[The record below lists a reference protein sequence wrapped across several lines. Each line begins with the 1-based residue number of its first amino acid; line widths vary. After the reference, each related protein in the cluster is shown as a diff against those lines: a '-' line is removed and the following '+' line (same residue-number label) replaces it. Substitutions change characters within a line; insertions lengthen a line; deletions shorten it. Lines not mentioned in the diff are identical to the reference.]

1 VKLRKGCEFRRRAR
15 LAALFDFLKAGTPAD
30 IRQSLDRHPELLD
43 EETDP
48 LIDGLLMQARKAG
61 RIDIAEGLEERR
73 ALLARERARARDG
86 EHAGELPPR
95 VREVIAELRELTG
108 PQQLDRRID
117 LLGRVLAD
125 PAVRSHPWVGAALS
139 GLLGADLAERCDRLG
154 LSDYAE
160 AISAL
165 TVAFDAPPGVPAPG
179 SRRKAALDLGR
190 IYARQAT
197 RNRQDNVEAA
207 ITYLTEGLQPG
218 NDQPPPRVTAKA
230 QVDLADAYLKRAA
243 GPRGDNVRVAIRHL
257 EAADQFF
264 TGEAHPDERAAL
276 RGTLGVA
283 YLDHVDHDRAQNIER
298 AVDYLTEAYQHFAT
312 HGPASACAAAA
323 HNLAN
328 AYLERRAGKPADNA
342 QMAIG
347 LLESALGVLTEQ
359 GYPLDRAAAAHSLGN
374 AYLRRGHGERANN
387 VEQAIAFYIAARDAF
402 ARLQAGLQEAL
413 TRYSL
418 AAAYL
423 QRVLGYPE
431 DNAELAMPNLEA
443 AEALFGSLG
452 MIEERAAALTGLG
465 IAVSVQAGGP
475 GVAADLAIGYH
486 EAALR
491 ALGERDAWPGTRAV
505 IQNNLGTVYLERGG
519 PRRHEDHTSAI
530 ACFTDALACGS
541 RAGRSPLEQAMTR
554 HNLGDAHA
562 ERARDSQ
569 DDDLRQAINH
579 LKGALESFAD
589 TGLPVYQRATGQSL
603 GDAYAQ
609 LGDHWNEALAAY
621 EGALA
626 SADALYVT
634 SFSRSARQAE
644 LSETPALHRN
654 AAYAAAKAGQLERAA
669 VIAERGRAR
678 SLGDARAR
686 DQAELGKISKELADE
701 FLAAAKRLQELEAAE
716 WLAPAIMPV
725 PGTPAAAAHQAGSQG
740 SRESLG
746 EARRL
751 LADAISR
758 IRLNGHPAFLAE
770 PEFADIAAIV
780 CQAGPLAY
788 LAACAEGSLTLLV
801 TQPEDVSPAAGQ
813 PEARVEA
820 VPEHAEPFTAAVL
833 RALVIGSGSADRY
846 LPAQME
852 MPESTQQFQQSLVEL
867 LPVLGERLTG
877 PLASQLANRQADRVT
892 LVACG
897 LLSLLPLHAASYQ
910 RGPEIRC
917 LLSDYAVTYTPSARV
932 LGTARSALAA
942 QQKRTRT
949 LALAGVASPAGAGSL
964 EFAEAELRA
973 IAALFPPDGSRVFT
987 EAEATRPN
995 LLAAAAGAT
1004 HIHFAC
1010 HGIFNAVSPAD
1021 SGLLLS
1027 HDGQPDP
1034 LTLRDIMASRPFS
1047 DARLVVASAC
1057 RTVLTDFVD
1066 TPDEAIGLPAGF
1078 LNAGTPGMV
1087 GTLWT
1092 VRDDST
1098 ALLMCR
1104 FYELHL
1110 GRATDQPTPL
1120 NPAEALR
1127 KAQLWLAQLTT
1138 EQLDNYHAQDEEL
1151 RNRAFRSPAGRYT
1164 EGSSTATASSSERP
1178 FAHPY
1183 HWASTVFVGA

>member
-1 VKLRKGCEFRRRAR
+1 VKLGKSSAFRRRAR
-15 LAALFDFLKAGTPAD
+15 LAALFDFLEAGMPAD

-43 EETDP
+43 EETDA
-48 LIDGLLMQARKAG
+48 LISELLMQARKAD

-86 EHAGELPPR
+86 GHAGELPAR

-108 PQQLDRRID
+108 HEQLDRRID
-117 LLGRVLAD
+117 LLRQVLAD

-160 AISAL
+160 AISVL
-165 TVAFDAPPGVPAPG
+165 KVAFDAPPGVPAPRV
-179 SRRKAALDLGR
+179 RRKAAVDLGR

-197 RNRQDNVEAA
+197 RNRQDDVEAA
-207 ITYLTEGLQPG
+207 ITYLTEAIQPG

-230 QVDLADAYLKRAA
+230 QADLAEAYLSRAA
-243 GPRGDNVRVAIRHL
+243 GTRAGNVRVAIRHL

-264 TGEAHPDERAAL
+264 AGHPHTEEWAAL
-276 RGTLGVA
+276 QGSLGLA
-283 YLDHVDHDRAQNIER
+283 YLDHVDDDRAQNIEK
-298 AVDYLTEAYQHFAT
+298 AVGYLTEAHQHFASR
-312 HGPASACAAAA
+312 GPVSAGAVAAQ
-323 HNLAN
+323 NLAN
-328 AYLERRAGKPADNA
+328 AYLERRTGKPADNA
-342 QMAIG
+342 EKAIV
-347 LLESALGVLTEQ
+347 LLKSALGILTEQ
-359 GYPLDRAAAAHSLGN
+359 DYPLDRAAAAHSLGN
-374 AYLRRGHGERANN
+374 AYLRRGYRERANN
-387 VEQAIAFYIAARDAF
+387 IEQAIASYTAALDAF
-402 ARLQAGLQEAL
+402 ARLQAGHEEAS
-413 TRYSL
+413 TRSNL

-423 QRVLGYPE
+423 QRVLGDPE
-431 DNAELAMPNLEA
+431 DNAELAIPHLQS
-443 AEALFGSLG
+443 AEAHFGALG

-465 IAVSVQAGGP
+465 LAVFAQAAGKP
-475 GVAADLAIGYH
+475 GAAADLAIRYH
-486 EAALR
+486 KAALH
-491 ALGERDAWPGTRAV
+491 ALGEREAWPRPWAV

-519 PRRHEDHTSAI
+519 PRRHEDLTSAI
-530 ACFTDALACGS
+530 ACFTDALVYGA
-541 RAGRSPLEQAMTR
+541 AQSPLEQAMTR
-554 HNLGDAHA
+554 HNLGDAYA
-562 ERARDSQ
+562 ERARDSR

-579 LKGALESFAD
+579 LKGALESFTD

-603 GDAYAQ
+603 GDAYAR

-621 EGALA
+621 EGALVA
-626 SADALYVT
+626 ADALYIT

-654 AAYAAAKAGQLERAA
+654 AAYAAAKAGQRERAA

-686 DQAELGKISKELADE
+686 DQAELGKISENLANE
-701 FLAAAKRLQELEAAE
+701 FLTAAERLQELEAAE

-725 PGTPAAAAHQAGSQG
+725 PGTLAAAAHQTGSQG
-740 SRESLG
+740 FRESLG

-758 IRLNGHPAFLAE
+758 IRLDGHPAFLAE

-780 CQAGPLAY
+780 SQAGPLAY

-801 TQPEDVSPAAGQ
+801 TQPEESSAAGQ
-813 PEARVEA
+813 PEARVDA
-820 VPEHAEPFTAAVL
+820 VPEHAEPLTAAAL
-833 RALVIGSGSADRY
+833 RALVIGSGSTDRY
-846 LPAQME
+846 LPAQMK
-852 MPESTQQFQQSLVEL
+852 MPESAQQFQQALVEL
-867 LPVLGERLTG
+867 LPALGERLTG
-877 PLASQLANRQADRVT
+877 PLATQLAHRQADRVT

-910 RGPEIRC
+910 RGPESRC
-917 LLSDYAVTYTPSARV
+917 LLSDYAVTYAPSARV
-932 LGTARSALAA
+932 LSTARSALAA
-942 QQKRTRT
+942 KQKRTRV
-949 LALAGVASPAGAGSL
+949 LAGVASPAGTGTL

-973 IAALFPPDGSRVFT
+973 IAAWFPPDGSRVFT

-1010 HGIFNAVSPAD
+1010 HSTFDAVSPAD
-1021 SGLLLS
+1021 SALLLS

-1034 LTLRDIMASRPFS
+1034 LTLRDIMATRPFS

-1057 RTVLTDFVD
+1057 QTMLTDFMD
-1066 TPDEAIGLPAGF
+1066 IPDEVIGLPAGF

-1087 GTLWT
+1087 GTLWP

-1110 GRATDQPTPL
+1110 GRAPGQPAPL
-1120 NPAEALR
+1120 SPAQALR
-1127 KAQLWLAQLTT
+1127 EAQLWLAQLTT
-1138 EQLDNYHAQDEEL
+1138 EQLDEYVVQDKEQ
-1151 RNRAFRSPAGRYT
+1151 RNRAFTSPAGRGT
-1164 EGSSTATASSSERP
+1164 EGNSTATASSLERP

-1183 HWASTVFVGA
+1183 HWASSVFVGA

>member
-1 VKLRKGCEFRRRAR
+1 VKLGKSSAFRRRAR
-15 LAALFDFLKAGTPAD
+15 LAALFDFLKAGMPTD

-43 EETDP
+43 EETDA
-48 LIDGLLMQARKAG
+48 LISELLMQARKAG
-61 RIDIAEGLEERR
+61 RIDIAEGLDERR

-86 EHAGELPPR
+86 GHAGELPAR

-108 PQQLDRRID
+108 PEQLDRRID
-117 LLGRVLAD
+117 LLRQVLAD

-165 TVAFDAPPGVPAPG
+165 KVAFDAPPSVPAPG
-179 SRRKAALDLGR
+179 VRRKAAVDLGR

-197 RNRQDNVEAA
+197 RNRQDDVEAA
-207 ITYLTEGLQPG
+207 ITYLTEAIQPG

-230 QVDLADAYLKRAA
+230 QVDLAEAYLSRAA
-243 GPRGDNVRVAIRHL
+243 GTRAGNVRVAIRHL

-264 TGEAHPDERAAL
+264 AGHPHTEEWAAL
-276 RGTLGVA
+276 QGSLGLA
-283 YLDHVDHDRAQNIER
+283 YLDHVDDDRAQNIEQ
-298 AVDYLTEAYQHFAT
+298 AVAYLTEAHQHFASR
-312 HGPASACAAAA
+312 GPVSAGAVAAQ
-323 HNLAN
+323 NLAN
-328 AYLERRAGKPADNA
+328 AYLERRTGKPADNA
-342 QMAIG
+342 EKAIG
-347 LLESALGVLTEQ
+347 LLKSALDILTEQ
-359 GYPLDRAAAAHSLGN
+359 DYPLDRAAAAHSLGN
-374 AYLRRGHGERANN
+374 AYLRRGYRERANN
-387 VEQAIAFYIAARDAF
+387 IEQAIASYTAALDAF
-402 ARLQAGLQEAL
+402 ARLQAGLEEAS
-413 TRYSL
+413 TRSNL

-423 QRVLGYPE
+423 QRVLGDPE
-431 DNAELAMPNLEA
+431 DNAELAIPHLQA
-443 AEALFGSLG
+443 AEAHFGALG

-465 IAVSVQAGGP
+465 LAVFVQAAGEP
-475 GVAADLAIGYH
+475 GAAADLAIRYH
-486 EAALR
+486 KAALH
-491 ALGERDAWPGTRAV
+491 ALGEREAWPRPWAV
-505 IQNNLGTVYLERGG
+505 IQNNLGTVYFERGG
-519 PRRHEDHTSAI
+519 PRRHEDLSSAI
-530 ACFTDALACGS
+530 ACFTDALACG
-541 RAGRSPLEQAMTR
+541 AGASPLEQAMTR
-554 HNLGDAHA
+554 HNLGDAYA
-562 ERARDSQ
+562 QRARDSQ
-569 DDDLRQAINH
+569 DDDLRQAIKH
-579 LKGALESFAD
+579 LKGALESFVGI
-589 TGLPVYQRATGQSL
+589 GLPVHQRATGQAL
-603 GDAYAQ
+603 GDAYAR

-621 EGALA
+621 ESALA
-626 SADALYVT
+626 AADALYVT

-644 LSETPALHRN
+644 LSETPALHGN
-654 AAYAAAKAGQLERAA
+654 AAYAAAKAGKRERAA

-678 SLGDARAR
+678 SLGDARGR
-686 DQAELGKISKELADE
+686 DQAELGQIRKDLANE
-701 FLAAAKRLQELEAAE
+701 FRAVTKRLQDLEAAE
-716 WLAPAIMPV
+716 WLTPAMMPV
-725 PGTPAAAAHQAGSQG
+725 PGTLAAAAYETGGQDF
-740 SRESLG
+740 RESLG
-746 EARRL
+746 EARLL

-758 IRLNGHPAFLAE
+758 IRHLDGHTAFLAE

-801 TQPEDVSPAAGQ
+801 TQPENVSPAGGQ
-813 PEARVEA
+813 PEARVDA
-820 VPEHAEPFTAAVL
+820 VPEHAEPLTAAAL

-852 MPESTQQFQQSLVEL
+852 MPESTQQFQQALVEL

-877 PLASQLANRQADRVT
+877 PLANQLAHRQADRVT

-932 LGTARSALAA
+932 LSSARSALAT
-942 QQKRTRT
+942 QQKRT
-949 LALAGVASPAGAGSL
+949 LALAGVASPAGAGTL

-973 IAALFPPDGSRVFT
+973 IAAWFPPGGSRVFT
-987 EAEATRPN
+987 QAEATRPN

-1021 SGLLLS
+1021 SALLLS
-1027 HDGQPDP
+1027 QDGQPDP
-1034 LTLRDIMASRPFS
+1034 LTLRDIIASRPFS

-1057 RTVLTDFVD
+1057 QTMLTDFVD

-1087 GTLWT
+1087 GTLWP

-1110 GRATDQPTPL
+1110 GRATDQPAPL
-1120 NPAEALR
+1120 SPAQALR

-1138 EQLDNYHAQDEEL
+1138 EQLDNYHVQDEEL
-1151 RNRAFRSPAGRYT
+1151 RNWSFRSPAERGT
-1164 EGSSTATASSSERP
+1164 EGSSTATASSPERP

-1183 HWASTVFVGA
+1183 HWAPGVFVGA

>member
-1 VKLRKGCEFRRRAR
+1 VKLRKGSAFSRRAR

-43 EETDP
+43 EKTDA
-48 LIDGLLMQARKAG
+48 LIGGLLMQARKAG

-86 EHAGELPPR
+86 EHAGELPAR
-95 VREVIAELRELTG
+95 VREVIAEIRELTG
-108 PQQLDRRID
+108 PEQLDRRID
-117 LLGRVLAD
+117 LLRRVLAD
-125 PAVRSHPWVGAALS
+125 PAVRSHRWVGAALS
-139 GLLGADLAERCDRLG
+139 GLLGADLAECCDRLD
-154 LSDYAE
+154 LSDYGE

-165 TVAFDAPPGVPAPG
+165 KVAFDAPPGVPAPG

-207 ITYLTEGLQPG
+207 ITYLTEALQPG

-243 GPRGDNVRVAIRHL
+243 GPRADNVRVAIRHL

-283 YLDHVDHDRAQNIER
+283 YLDHVDDDRAQNIER

-312 HGPASACAAAA
+312 HGPVSACAAAA

-328 AYLERRAGKPADNA
+328 AYLERRAGKLADNA

-347 LLESALGVLTEQ
+347 LLERALGVLTEQ
-359 GYPLDRAAAAHSLGN
+359 EYPLDRAAAAHSLGN

-402 ARLQAGLQEAL
+402 ARLQAGLEEAL

-423 QRVLGYPE
+423 QQVLGDPE
-431 DNAELAMPNLEA
+431 DNAELAIPNLEA
-443 AEALFGSLG
+443 AEALFGALG

-465 IAVSVQAGGP
+465 IAVSVQAAGGP
-475 GVAADLAIGYH
+475 GVAADLAIGH
-486 EAALR
+486 HDAALR
-491 ALGERDAWPGTRAV
+491 ALGERDAWPGTWAV

-519 PRRHEDHTSAI
+519 PRRHEDLSSAI
-530 ACFTDALACGS
+530 ACFTDALACGAG
-541 RAGRSPLEQAMTR
+541 AGRSPLEQAMTR
-554 HNLGDAHA
+554 HNLGDAYA

-603 GDAYAQ
+603 GDAYAR
-609 LGDHWNEALAAY
+609 LGDHWNDALAAY

-626 SADALYVT
+626 AADALYVT

-654 AAYAAAKAGQLERAA
+654 AAYAAAKAGQRKRAA

-686 DQAELGKISKELADE
+686 DQAELGKISNDLANE
-701 FLAAAKRLQELEAAE
+701 FRAAAERLQELEVAE
-716 WLAPAIMPV
+716 WLAPVIMPV
-725 PGTPAAAAHQAGSQG
+725 PGTLAAAAHQTGSQG
-740 SRESLG
+740 FHESLG

-758 IRLNGHPAFLAE
+758 IRLDGHPAFLAE

-780 CQAGPLAY
+780 RQAGPLAY

-801 TQPEDVSPAAGQ
+801 TQPEDESPAGGQ
-813 PEARVEA
+813 PEARVDA
-820 VPEHAEPFTAAVL
+820 VLEHAQPLTAAAL

-852 MPESTQQFQQSLVEL
+852 MPESTQPFQQALVEL

-877 PLASQLANRQADRVT
+877 PLANQLAHRQAERVT

-910 RGPEIRC
+910 RGSEIRC

-932 LGTARSALAA
+932 LSSARSALAA
-942 QQKRTRT
+942 QQKRT
-949 LALAGVASPAGAGSL
+949 LALAGVASPTGAGTL

-973 IAALFPPDGSRVFT
+973 IAAWFPPDGSRVFT

-1057 RTVLTDFVD
+1057 QTVLTDFVD

-1087 GTLWT
+1087 GTLWP

-1110 GRATDQPTPL
+1110 GRATDQPTAL
-1120 NPAEALR
+1120 SPAEALR

-1138 EQLDNYHAQDEEL
+1138 EQLDNYHVQDEQL
-1151 RNRAFRSPAGRYT
+1151 RNWTFRSPAGRYT
-1164 EGSSTATASSSERP
+1164 EGSSTATPSSPERP

-1183 HWASTVFVGA
+1183 HWASSVFVGA

>member
-1 VKLRKGCEFRRRAR
+1 VKLRKGSAFGRRAR
-15 LAALFDFLKAGTPAD
+15 LAALFDFLKAGTPTD
-30 IRQSLDRHPELLD
+30 MRRILDRHPELLD
-43 EETDP
+43 EETDT
-48 LIDGLLMQARKAG
+48 LIGGLLTQAREAG

-86 EHAGELPPR
+86 EHAGELPAR
-95 VREVIAELRELTG
+95 VREVIAELGELTG
-108 PQQLDRRID
+108 PEQLDRRID
-117 LLGRVLAD
+117 LLRGVLAD
-125 PAVRSHPWVGAALS
+125 PAVKSHPWVGAALS
-139 GLLGADLAERCDRLG
+139 GLLGTDLAERCDRLG
-154 LSDYAE
+154 RSDYAE

-165 TVAFDAPPGVPAPG
+165 KVAFDAPPVVPAP
-179 SRRKAALDLGR
+179 SVRRKAALDLGG

-197 RNRQDNVEAA
+197 RNRQDNVEAT
-207 ITYLTEGLQPG
+207 ITYLTEALQPG
-218 NDQPPPRVTAKA
+218 NDQPPPRVTARA
-230 QVDLADAYLKRAA
+230 QVDLAEAYLKRAA
-243 GPRGDNVRVAIRHL
+243 GTRAGNVRVAIRHL

-264 TGEAHPDERAAL
+264 AGSPHTQEWAAL
-276 RGTLGVA
+276 RGSLGLA
-283 YLDHVDHDRAQNIER
+283 YLDHVDDDRALNIEK
-298 AVDYLTEAYQHFAT
+298 AVGYLTEAHQHFASR
-312 HGPASACAAAA
+312 GPVSAGAVAAQ
-323 HNLAN
+323 NLAN
-328 AYLERRAGKPADNA
+328 AYLERRTGKPADNA
-342 QMAIG
+342 EKAIG
-347 LLESALGVLTEQ
+347 LLKGALGILTEQ

-374 AYLRRGHGERANN
+374 AYLQRGYRERANN
-387 VEQAIAFYIAARDAF
+387 IEQAIASYAAALDAF
-402 ARLQAGLQEAL
+402 ARLRAGLEEAS
-413 TRYSL
+413 TRSNL

-423 QRVLGYPE
+423 QRVLGDPE
-431 DNAELAMPNLEA
+431 ENAELAIPHLQA
-443 AEALFGSLG
+443 AEAHFGALG

-465 IAVSVQAGGP
+465 LAVFVQAAGEP
-475 GVAADLAIGYH
+475 GAAADLAIRYH
-486 EAALR
+486 KAALH
-491 ALGERDAWPGTRAV
+491 ALGEREAWPRPWAV

-519 PRRHEDHTSAI
+519 PRRQEDLSSAI
-530 ACFTDALACGS
+530 ACFTDALACG
-541 RAGRSPLEQAMTR
+541 AGSSPLEQAMTR
-554 HNLGDAHA
+554 HNLGIAYA

-569 DDDLRQAINH
+569 DDDLRQAIDH

-589 TGLPVYQRATGQSL
+589 TGLPVYQRGTGQSL
-603 GDAYAQ
+603 GDAYAR

-626 SADALYVT
+626 AADALYVT

-654 AAYAAAKAGQLERAA
+654 AAYAAAKAGQRERAA

-678 SLGDARAR
+678 GLGDARAR
-686 DQAELGKISKELADE
+686 DQAELGKVSENLASE
-701 FLAAAKRLQELEAAE
+701 FLTAAERLQELEAAE

-725 PGTPAAAAHQAGSQG
+725 TGTLAAAAQQTGGQG
-740 SRESLG
+740 LRESLG

-758 IRLNGHPAFLAE
+758 IRQGGHPAFLAE

-780 CQAGPLAY
+780 GQAGPLAY

-801 TQPEDVSPAAGQ
+801 TQPEDVSPAGRRPQ
-813 PEARVEA
+813 ARVDA
-820 VPEHAEPFTAAVL
+820 VPEHAEPLTAAAL
-833 RALVIGSGSADRY
+833 RALVIGSGSTDRY

-852 MPESTQQFQQSLVEL
+852 MPGSTRQFQQALAEL

-877 PLASQLANRQADRVT
+877 PLANQLARRQADRVT
-892 LVACG
+892 LVASG
-897 LLSLLPLHAASYQ
+897 PLSLLPLHAASYQ
-910 RGPEIRC
+910 RGPETRC

-932 LGTARSALAA
+932 LSSAWSALAA
-942 QQKRTRT
+942 QQERT
-949 LALAGVASPAGAGSL
+949 LALAGVASPAGTGTL

-973 IAALFPPDGSRVFT
+973 IAAWFPPDGSRVFT

-1010 HGIFNAVSPAD
+1010 HGTFDAVSPAD
-1021 SGLLLS
+1021 SALLLS

-1034 LTLRDIMASRPFS
+1034 LTLRDIMATRPFS

-1057 RTVLTDFVD
+1057 QTMLTDFMD
-1066 TPDEAIGLPAGF
+1066 IPDEVIGLPAGF

-1087 GTLWT
+1087 GTLWP

-1110 GRATDQPTPL
+1110 GRAPGQPAPL
-1120 NPAEALR
+1120 SPAQALR
-1127 KAQLWLAQLTT
+1127 EAQLWLAQLTT
-1138 EQLDNYHAQDEEL
+1138 EQLDEYVVQDKEQ
-1151 RNRAFRSPAGRYT
+1151 RNRAFTSPAERGT
-1164 EGSSTATASSSERP
+1164 EGNSTATASSLERP

-1183 HWASTVFVGA
+1183 HWASSVFVGA